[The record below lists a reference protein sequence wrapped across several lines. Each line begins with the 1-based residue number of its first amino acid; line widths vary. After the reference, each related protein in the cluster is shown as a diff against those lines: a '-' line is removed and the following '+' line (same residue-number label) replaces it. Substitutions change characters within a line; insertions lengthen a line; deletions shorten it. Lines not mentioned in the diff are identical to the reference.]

1 MPLIKKIEQP
11 YFTYAIWEV
20 KEPMVFFEQELA
32 LTATKKSQLEQNYTN
47 EAARINWMSSRY
59 LLQQLTKK
67 PYTALERTAAGKLIL
82 PHTNQHISI
91 SHSGNWIAVIVAHQ
105 AVGIDIQ
112 IPTPKL
118 KKIASKYIGGERL
131 KLLQIESQFYE
142 DYLHYYWGIK
152 EALFKAYGLG
162 QIDYRQYLKIEHF
175 PFSEVGSTKALVCKS
190 DFEGKYQVFYQ
201 KTKDYYL
208 CISLN
213 IE

>member
-1 MPLIKKIEQP
+1 MPLIEKIEKE
-11 YFTYAIWEV
+11 YFTYAIWQV
-20 KEPMVFFEQELA
+20 TEPMVFFEGQLG
-32 LTATKKSQLEQNYTN
+32 LTTAESRQLEKKYTN
-47 EAARINWMSSRY
+47 TTARLNWMASRH
-59 LLQQLTKK
+59 LIQQLTQKK
-67 PYTALERTAAGKLIL
+67 SKELAKTKAGKLIL
-82 PHTNQHISI
+82 PNTNQHISI
-91 SHSGNWIAVIVAHQ
+91 SHSGDWVTVIVAKQ

-118 KKIASKYIGGERL
+118 ERIAAKYIEKKRL
-131 KLLQIESQFYE
+131 ESLQTGATAYE

-162 QIDYRQYLKIEHF
+162 KVDYRQHLIVE
-175 PFSEVGSTKALVCKS
+175 PFAHGAIGETTAWVCKP